1 MIYLYRAED
10 GHEIEVDRPMNRAP
24 CFGARIRRNG
34 RVYQRVMTQPMVAVS
49 QNIHSRSH
57 QLPSWYGFRDHAA
70 ADAYSRSKGR
80 KPNEKD
86 RNLIAARNA
95 ERAGAKGEFDRQ
107 GRPIASTRSGVA
119 KHVKRGRDKGDQ
131 ITFEGVRT

>member
-34 RVYQRVMTQPMVAVS
+34 RVYQRVMTQPIVAVS
-49 QNIHSRSH
+49 QNIRSRSH

-70 ADAYSRSKGR
+70 ADAYSRKMGR

-107 GRPIASTRSGVA
+107 GRPLATSKAQVNKHIA
-119 KHVKRGRDKGDQ
+119 RGRNKGDV
-131 ITFEGVRT
+131 IAWD

>member
-1 MIYLYRAED
+1 MATYTFRADD
-10 GHEIEVDRPMNRAP
+10 GSEIEVERPMTRP
-24 CFGARIRRNG
+24 TCIGARIRRDG
-34 RVYQRVMTQPMVAVS
+34 VVYRRVMPLPVVAVS
-49 QNIHSRSH
+49 PNIYSRSH

-95 ERAGAKGEFDRQ
+95 ERAGAKSEFDRQ
-107 GRPIASTRSGVA
+107 GRPLATSMSQVQ
-119 KHVKRGRDKGDQ
+119 KHISRGKNKGDK
-131 ITFEGVRT
+131 IAWD